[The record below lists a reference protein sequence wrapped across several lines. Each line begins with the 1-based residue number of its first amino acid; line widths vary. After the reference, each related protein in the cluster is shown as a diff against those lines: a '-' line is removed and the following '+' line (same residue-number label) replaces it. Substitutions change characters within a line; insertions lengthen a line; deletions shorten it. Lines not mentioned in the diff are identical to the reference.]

1 MATPRVFS
9 SAEEAIADIA
19 SGATIMVAGYGAP
32 GTPRNLIR
40 ALLHKNLRGLVCI
53 SGPWLSGDGQ
63 LYDAAALVA
72 SGQVKKAITAPPTHP
87 HLDSPV
93 PQMSQKGRLEVEF
106 VSQGTLAERIRAGG
120 AGLGGLLLPAPSG
133 NSADNGQ
140 ETQVIDGEEY
150 VLETPLKADYA
161 LLRAHKADSLGN
173 LIYRLSQRNWNPIM
187 AMAADVTIVEVDHV
201 VQAGELDPELII
213 TPGIYV
219 DRIVQA
225 GDASDGQ

>member
-9 SAEEAIADIA
+9 SAEEAIADIGN
-19 SGATIMVAGYGAP
+19 GATIMVAGYGAP
-32 GTPRNLIR
+32 GTPQNLIK
-40 ALLHKNLRGLVCI
+40 ALLHKNLSGLVCI
-53 SGPWLSGDGQ
+53 SGPWLSGDTKI
-63 LYDAAALVA
+63 YDAAALVA

-87 HLDSPV
+87 YSDSRA
-93 PQMSQKGRLEVEF
+93 PQMSREGRLEVEF
-106 VSQGTLAERIRAGG
+106 SSQGTLAERIRAGG
-120 AGLGGLLLPAPSG
+120 AGLGGLLLPTL
-133 NSADNGQ
+133 NSSSHDNGKEKQ
-140 ETQVIDGEEY
+140 FIDGEEY
-150 VLETPLKADYA
+150 ALETPLKADYA

-201 VQAGELDPELII
+201 VQAGELDPELVI

-225 GDASDGQ
+225 RDVFDGQ